1 MILVGKYEGKKILGR
16 CRRRWVANSKMG
28 PEEIGWEG
36 LIVVRMRTSG
46 GLL

>member
-1 MILVGKYEGKKILGR
+1 VGKYEGKKILGR

-36 LIVVRMRTSG
+36 ATGLIWLRI